1 MAKKYVYSWGDGKA
15 EGSGKL
21 KDLLG
26 GKGANLAEMSRLGVP
41 VPPGFTITTEMCRFY
56 WENGQKLPE
65 ILKEEAGI
73 ALKNLEKLS
82 GKKFGDA
89 NNPLLVSVRSGAAIS
104 MPGMMD
110 TILNLGLNDEVADGL
125 AKLTNNP
132 RFAWDSYRRFM
143 QMLGDVALGIEH
155 EKFEEKLNEIKAK
168 KGVKND
174 LDLDADDL
182 HEVVKLYKEVYR
194 SEGKEFPQEP
204 VEQLWVA
211 VEAVFASWN
220 NKRAIKY
227 REINGMDKM
236 GLLGT
241 AVNVQMMAFG
251 NMGESSG
258 TGVAFTRNPNTGED
272 KTYGEFLLNAQGED
286 VVAGIR
292 TPQPLDQLKE
302 INPEVHKELIDTMN
316 RLETVFKDMQ
326 DIEFTIENGKLYFL
340 QTRNGKRTAAAA
352 VKIAVD
358 MVNEGLITKGT
369 AVTRVKPADIEKLL
383 HPTFDIEELNKAE
396 YFGKGLPASPG
407 AATGMAVFNAD
418 DAEAKAKEGLPVI
431 LIRPET
437 SPEDIGGMDA
447 AEAILTSTGGMTS
460 HAAVVARGMGKTAVV
475 GAENIVINDKAKTAI
490 SNGITIKE
498 GDWLSI
504 EGTEG
509 KVFAGKIKTIKPTGL
524 EGDIKTLLDFA
535 DEVSDLG
542 VRANADIPR
551 DAKIAREFGA
561 RGIGLCRTEHMFFE
575 GDRIKKMRRMI
586 VSKTK
591 EQREAALAELLP
603 VQKEDF
609 KGLFESMEGYAV
621 TIRLLDPPLHEF
633 VPHEDAAIKDVA
645 ESVGITEEELR
656 KVIDDLE
663 EFNPMMG
670 HRGVRLAVT
679 YPEIAEMQIKAIM
692 LAAIE
697 MVKEG
702 KKVKPEIM
710 IPLVGN
716 VKEFTLLR
724 NSAEEIIKNLL
735 KEHQVDVEYKIGTM
749 IEIPRATVTADQI
762 GENADFFSFGTNDL
776 TQLSL
781 GFSRDD
787 YGKYIGDYLEK
798 GIYDS
803 DPFQH
808 IDRNGVGRLI
818 KTAVDLGRGANPH
831 IKLGVCGEH
840 GGDPESVEFCHLVG
854 LDYVSCSPYRVP
866 VARLA
871 AAQAAVEFRRGKKV
885 NY

>member
-174 LDLDADDL
+174 LDLDSDDL

-749 IEIPRATVTADQI
+749 IEVPRATVTADQI

>member
-749 IEIPRATVTADQI
+749 IEVPRATVTADQI